1 MIFVMEEDKNLLVI
15 AVKEHLPKED
25 NDLQAEE
32 AVAPELSAQL
42 LVKNRDKF
50 EVLGGIV
57 DWWLYVKNI
66 KSEEKGYIP
75 STCVVPLKDDLTDE
89 E

>member
-1 MIFVMEEDKNLLVI
+1 MEGDKNLLVI
-15 AVKEHLPKED
+15 AVTEHLPKED
-25 NDLQAEE
+25 DDLQAEEAEE

-50 EVLGGIV
+50 EVLGDIV

-66 KSEEKGYIP
+66 ESEEKGYIP
-75 STCVVPLKDDLTDE
+75 ITCVVPLKDDLTDE